1 MAPAAAAV
9 SSSRP
14 VGAQAVSCPAGLSGQ
29 AGALLFGTVQADPK
43 AARYEKRAQKPLPR
57 PFLDESGAEEK
68 RGAPGRGG

>member
-29 AGALLFGTVQADPK
+29 AGALLFGTVLLLLVIINVRESRQERK
-43 AARYEKRAQKPLPR
+43 AMQQR
-57 PFLDESGAEEK
+57 
-68 RGAPGRGG
+68 